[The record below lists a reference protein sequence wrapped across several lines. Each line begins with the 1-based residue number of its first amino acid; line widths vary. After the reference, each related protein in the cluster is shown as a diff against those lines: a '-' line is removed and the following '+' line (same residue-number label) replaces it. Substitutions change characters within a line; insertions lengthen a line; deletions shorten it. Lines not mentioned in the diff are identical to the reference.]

1 MTCKAVKAAVDLAA
15 YLADLDEAFLRVHSE
30 DIEKRIDE
38 LVEWIKSLRGK
49 WQQLEDPV
57 KLEEL
62 AKTIEW
68 RQSKVGRGEYAP
80 VDTVPELLVA
90 AVKAKGRLVIGE
102 YAYVLSSNGKWLQ
115 RYARSNGKEGG
126 GANG

>member
-1 MTCKAVKAAVDLAA
+1 VACKAVKAAVDLAA
-15 YLADLDEAFLRVHSE
+15 YLAGLDEAFLRVHSE
-30 DIEKRIDE
+30 DIEKRIGE
-38 LVEWIKSLRGK
+38 LAEWVEKLRDK
-49 WQQLEDPV
+49 WQQLEDPA

-80 VDTVPELLVA
+80 VDTVPELFVT
-90 AVKAKGRLVIGE
+90 AVKARGRLVIGG

-115 RYARSNGKEGG
+115 RYARSNGEKRGG
-126 GANG
+126 VNG

>member
-1 MTCKAVKAAVDLAA
+1 MMCKAVKAAVKLAS
-15 YLADLDEAFLRVHSE
+15 YLADLDEAFLRVHGE
-30 DIEKRIDE
+30 DIEKRIDG
-38 LVEWIKSLRGK
+38 LVEWLESLRNK

-80 VDTVPELLVA
+80 VDTVPELFVD
-90 AVKAKGRLVIGE
+90 AVRARGRLVVGN

-115 RYARSNGKEGG
+115 RYARGNGKGGG